1 MRKSKEAENRIAIA
15 TEREDLILS
24 LHIQG
29 KKIKDLT
36 IKVDVTDVK
45 EEIGMILYK
54 DNWCL
59 WSKEPEK

>member
-54 DNWCL
+54 DN
-59 WSKEPEK
+59 